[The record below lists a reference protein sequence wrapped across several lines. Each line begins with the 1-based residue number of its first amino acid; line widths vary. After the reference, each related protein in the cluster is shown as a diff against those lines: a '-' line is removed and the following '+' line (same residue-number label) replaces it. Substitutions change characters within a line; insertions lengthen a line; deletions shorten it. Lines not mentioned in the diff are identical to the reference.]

1 MLDVR
6 GLEDLQKQKWG
17 IKTMKH
23 GVAALWVCNVPVKA
37 VMLQSRHI
45 WMPRTSERVEDSMK
59 QLGRRPHLPLP
70 VRRCLPQ
77 PLARPCLS
85 VLTSATGVQTLAMH
99 RHRAACVTT
108 SKARA
113 A

>member
-1 MLDVR
+1 
-6 GLEDLQKQKWG
+6 
-17 IKTMKH
+17 MKP
-23 GVAALWVCNVPVKA
+23 GVAALKMIDVPQKA
-37 VMLQSRHI
+37 VMLRRRD
-45 WMPRTSERVEDSMK
+45 MLVPGMSERVEESMK

-77 PLARPCLS
+77 PLTRPCLS
-85 VLTSATGVQTLAMH
+85 VLISATGVQMLAMH
-99 RHRAACVTT
+99 RHRAACVET